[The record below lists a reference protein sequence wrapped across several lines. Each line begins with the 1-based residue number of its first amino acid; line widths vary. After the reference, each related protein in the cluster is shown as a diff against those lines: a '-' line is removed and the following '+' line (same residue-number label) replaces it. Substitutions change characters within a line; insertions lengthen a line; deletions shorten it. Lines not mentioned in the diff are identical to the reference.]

1 MKTFLSS
8 FFLLNCIVSAQNP
21 TLDARLEKIDI
32 YLHTVD
38 VGNLV
43 FNNFGHT
50 AVRVHDQMSG
60 QDLVYNWG
68 IFDFSDPVSFSLRF
82 YQGDLLYK
90 LGVYPYE
97 NAIRHYEYEKRTVWE
112 DKLNL
117 TPEQKS
123 IFLQKL
129 EWNYRP
135 ENRQYQ
141 YQYFFNN
148 CSTIVRDYFD
158 LAMNGAIAD
167 KLSDEKTDIKYRDV
181 VRSAYATN
189 PEIQLPLDILMNSD
203 IDRKMSV
210 WEEMFLPMKLREHL
224 LKFESNG
231 QKFISESKILTEH
244 PEMIP
249 YKLNSFQMLAALML
263 ILNGA
268 LIISIKKE
276 KLFLERI
283 LWVPCLLISLF
294 IGILGA
300 MLLLNWIFSGHTDL
314 HHNANLWLIW
324 PIDLLLPFII
334 FRILW
339 GGKGFALSN
348 TSKSNWLIYVK
359 AHWLVFPLTAIL
371 WLTDIISQNIS
382 WILLYFMPVLCLSL
396 FAIQLKIK
404 NCEVKV

>member
-1 MKTFLSS
+1 M
-8 FFLLNCIVSAQNP
+8 
-21 TLDARLEKIDI
+21 
-32 YLHTVD
+32 
-38 VGNLV
+38 
-43 FNNFGHT
+43 
-50 AVRVHDQMSG
+50 
-60 QDLVYNWG
+60 
-68 IFDFSDPVSFSLRF
+68 
-82 YQGDLLYK
+82 QG
-90 LGVYPYE
+90 
-97 NAIRHYEYEKRTVWE
+97 
-112 DKLNL
+112 
-117 TPEQKS
+117 
-123 IFLQKL
+123 
-129 EWNYRP
+129 
-135 ENRQYQ
+135 
-141 YQYFFNN
+141 
-148 CSTIVRDYFD
+148 TIK
-158 LAMNGAIAD
+158 N
-167 KLSDEKTDIKYRDV
+167 KLSNEKTDIKYRDV

-249 YKLNSFQMLAALML
+249 YKLNSFQIFAAAMFILA
-263 ILNGA
+263 GA
-268 LIISIKKE
+268 LIIAIKKE
-276 KLFLERI
+276 KLLLERM
-283 LWVPCLLISLF
+283 LWVPCLLIALF

-339 GGKGFALSN
+339 AGKSFALSN
-348 TSKSNWLIYVK
+348 TSKSNWLLYIK
-359 AHWLVFPLTAIL
+359 AHWLVFPLAAIL
-371 WLTDIISQNIS
+371 WLTGIISQNIS
-382 WILLYFMPVLCLSL
+382 WILLYFMPVLCLLL